1 MSSANFAD
9 NLAYASS
16 LYPSIAEVCRRIGIN
31 RQQFNKYLAG
41 MVRPSSHN
49 MRRICDFFGVTEA
62 ELMMD
67 SVRFA
72 DLVSLRMQPR
82 PNTKLAPYMQQIEHL
97 LQGSASLER
106 YLGYYYRYNYAFS
119 YPGKITCSLAVIY
132 GDEDRFYW
140 KNIEVIKNTKLNQ
153 SRSTSKY
160 EGVTFLLGERIHIL
174 EYEPQVATNV
184 TQLMLYPNYQARMDY
199 LIGLQ
204 TGGPMKRG
212 RKPAA
217 ATVLLEYL
225 GRNINLRRALAR
237 CGMFDE
243 KEINPEIQGLIYNH
257 IPEGGYVFEVEQL

>member
-1 MSSANFAD
+1 MSHAILAD
-9 NLAYASS
+9 NLTYASS

-41 MVRPSSHN
+41 QVRPSSYN

-72 DLVSLRMQPR
+72 DLVSLRRRAR
-82 PNTKLAPYMQQIEHL
+82 PNTKLPPYLRQIEQL
-97 LQGSASLER
+97 QQGSGSLER

-119 YPGKITCSLAVIY
+119 YPGKITCSLAVIFSE
-132 GDEDRFYW
+132 GERCFW

-153 SRSTSKY
+153 TRSASKY
-160 EGVTFLLGERIHIL
+160 EGMIFLLGERIHIL
-174 EYEPQVATNV
+174 EYEPRVATTI

-225 GRNINLRRALAR
+225 GRNIDLRRALER

-243 KEINPEIQGLIYNH
+243 DEINPEIQGLIYNQ
-257 IPEGGYVFEVEQL
+257 IPPGDYVFEVEQL